1 MAAVLSEGF
10 TMSMPASLRR
20 GLIPSRSL
28 STAVPRRA
36 GTIGAVTLNSLR
48 REPTGHAALDA
59 QLPSGGWTRGGL
71 TELIA
76 RNPMTTL
83 RLMLPALQRLARM
96 RRRIAII
103 VPPSVPLARA
113 LVGAGID
120 PRQIVEIDGNDAQ
133 WSAEQCLRDGGFSA
147 VIAWIGHAD
156 YAQLRRLHMAADS
169 SDALAFALRPA
180 SAIDEFGTP
189 AALRM
194 SVHADENGSHLDII
208 KCRGR
213 RGADFR
219 TINLP

>member
-10 TMSMPASLRR
+10 SLSMPPSLRR

-28 STAVPRRA
+28 SATMPRHATSA
-36 GTIGAVTLNSLR
+36 GALLGSVR
-48 REPTGHAALDA
+48 REPTGHAALDV
-59 QLPSGGWTRGGL
+59 QLPTGGWIRGGL

-83 RLMLPALQRLARM
+83 QVMLPALQRLARM
-96 RRRIAII
+96 RRRIAVIM
-103 VPPSVPLARA
+103 PSSVPLARA
-113 LVGAGID
+113 LIAAGID
-120 PRQIVEIDGNDAQ
+120 ERQVVEIDGSDVQ

-147 VIAWIGHAD
+147 VIAWIGQAD
-156 YAQLRRLHMAADS
+156 YTQLRRLHVAADS

-180 SAIDEFGTP
+180 SAINEFGTP
-189 AALRM
+189 ATLRM
-194 SVHADENGSHLDII
+194 SVHADESGSHLDII

-219 TINLP
+219 TITLG